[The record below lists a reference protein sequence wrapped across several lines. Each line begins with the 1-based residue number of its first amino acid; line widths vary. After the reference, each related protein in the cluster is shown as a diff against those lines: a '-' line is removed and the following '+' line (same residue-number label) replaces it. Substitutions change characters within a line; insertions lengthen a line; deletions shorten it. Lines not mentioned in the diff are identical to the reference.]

1 MSPVTIALG
10 GLVALLVLLPTRRLQ
25 LAGRTRNAL
34 AVYFVIVWALGVL
47 VAVVPV
53 PARLLIPIL
62 LIAYIAPFV
71 TLRDGL
77 DRLLGR
83 PPGSGDVPSEAGSR
97 GAGSRWTTL
106 PTAPP
111 TAKDVTP
118 PRDGDR

>member
-1 MSPVTIALG
+1 MMSPVTIALG
-10 GLVALLVLLPTRRLQ
+10 GLVGLLVLLPTRRLQ
-25 LAGRTRNAL
+25 LAGATRNVL
-34 AVYFVIVWALGVL
+34 AAYFVTVWALGVL
-47 VAVVPV
+47 VAVVPI

-83 PPGSGDVPSEAGSR
+83 PPGSADVRRRAGSR
-97 GAGSRWTTL
+97 GTTL
-106 PTAPP
+106 PTVPP